1 MTIGNWVQFMGI
13 VLYRIQMPVCCIK
26 SKTLITRVSS
36 YISPI
41 GNIMYRSVVWCI
53 MKINNKL
60 Y

>member
-36 YISPI
+36 NISPI
-41 GNIMYRSVVWCI
+41 GNIV
-53 MKINNKL
+53 
-60 Y
+60 